1 MSKISN
7 KPAESAASDGVEFTQ
22 AIRRLQVP
30 ATASADE
37 LHDVGGMVM
46 LFSSNPLAT
55 KWAPRW
61 LNHHEIKTTVVPDA
75 KNALQIIRNSQP
87 AAIIV
92 DALLLTEDKQPLY
105 HTLLDAM
112 DLTMPIFVMCSSP
125 KEANAALERNPH
137 DVIRKPFE
145 WALISRR
152 VKYAISTRNL
162 LHRYEE
168 NQVSLEEAL
177 ELADAARKRLRHG
190 ESFEP
195 VTGLPNKKKFTEIV
209 KRSMSAVDRD
219 GNALAVIV
227 IGFNRFRLVI
237 EAMGQERADMI
248 LTELGK
254 VLTDCLGELGPG
266 DVDTQRLRT
275 AAVASID
282 HFRFAIMVTTSGKQD
297 DLSRL
302 QQLLLERLSRPIQI
316 EGQTVS
322 LSSCQGV
329 AIYPTDADDVDSLMQ
344 RADNAMRDAQSRGGG
359 FKFYCAETDAAAA
372 RKLKIEHMLHEAI
385 DRDELSLA
393 YQPITEV
400 KKGRVLAAEAL
411 LRWHRPGHDDI
422 SPSVFVPIAE
432 ECGLMNRIGEFVL
445 ERACQ
450 QLKEWHSA
458 GIRLPYMC
466 VNVAKAQL
474 VSGDFVSTVKRVLDK
489 YQVDPNMLE
498 LELSERGVLLAG
510 DFDVIEQLNDLKQ
523 LGIRISIDDFGTGD
537 SAISYLRDL
546 PIDGLKIDRSY
557 ISGLTDNKKDA
568 ALVSAMVALGQRLS
582 LEVIAE
588 GVETREQLQALRELN
603 CDAFQGFLVSR
614 PVPATDF
621 AALFGRHDPA
631 DSEAPI

>member
-1 MSKISN
+1 MNEFRK
-7 KPAESAASDGVEFTQ
+7 KLVAASAPAGAEFTQ
-22 AIRRLQVP
+22 AIQRLQLP
-30 ATASADE
+30 TTKAANE
-37 LHDVGGMVM
+37 FHDVGGKAL
-46 LFSSNPLAT
+46 LFSGNPIAA

-61 LNHHEIKTTVVPDA
+61 LNHHNVKTTVISDT
-75 KNALQIIRNSQP
+75 KDALQQARTFQP

-92 DALLLTEDKQPLY
+92 DALMMTEDGQPLY
-105 HTLLDAM
+105 HCLLDAR
-112 DLTMPIFVMCSSP
+112 DLTMPIFVMCSSL
-125 KEANAALERNPH
+125 KEANTALEWNPH

-145 WALISRR
+145 WELISRR
-152 VKYAISTRNL
+152 VKHAISTRNL

-168 NQVSLEEAL
+168 NQASLEKAV
-177 ELADAARKRLRHG
+177 ELADVARQRLRRG

-195 VTGLPNKKKFTEIV
+195 VTGLPNKKKFAEIV
-209 KRSMSAVDRD
+209 KRSMSAVDRE

-227 IGFNRFRLVI
+227 IGFNRFRLVL

-254 VLTDCLGELGPG
+254 VLTDCLGELGPA

-282 HFRFAIMVTTSGKQD
+282 HFRFAIMVTTTGEQG

-302 QQLLLERLSRPIQI
+302 QQLLLDRLARPIQV

-329 AIYPTDADDVDSLMQ
+329 ALYPTDADDVDSLMQ

-400 KKGRVLAAEAL
+400 QKGGVIAAEAL
-411 LRWHRPGHDDI
+411 LRWHRPGHIDI
-422 SPSVFVPIAE
+422 SPAEFVPIAE

-445 ERACQ
+445 EQACQ
-450 QLKEWHSA
+450 QLKEWHSI
-458 GIRLPYMC
+458 GINLPYMC
-466 VNVAKAQL
+466 VNVAKAQF
-474 VSGDFVSTVKRVLDK
+474 VSGDFVPTVKRVLNE
-489 YQVDPNMLE
+489 YQVDPSMLE
-498 LELSERGVLLAG
+498 LELSERGVLLASG
-510 DFDVIEQLNDLKQ
+510 IDVIEQLNELKQ
-523 LGIRISIDDFGTGD
+523 LGILLSIDDFGTGD

-546 PIDGLKIDRSY
+546 PVDGLKIDRSY
-557 ISGLTDNKKDA
+557 VSGLTLNEKDA
-568 ALVSAMVALGQRLS
+568 ALVSAMVALGQRLN

-588 GVETREQLQALRELN
+588 GVETHEQLLALRELR
-603 CDAFQGFLVSR
+603 CDMFQGFLVSR
-614 PVPATDF
+614 PVPARDF
-621 AALFGRHDPA
+621 ATLFEKLGPA
-631 DSEAPI
+631 DPEAPI